1 MAYARVAV
9 VFALLLHATCL
20 SPSLGVLHIRPL
32 SEAPSARYQLKK
44 AKAPGKSASTRY
56 ERLASIKRS
65 RLPYA
70 PATLSARRARHAWWT
85 CRLPSPPPLPLFRPL
100 PSPSAPLSPPP
111 AVCPSDIVCPSG
123 ASCAVGSVGFP
134 FCKCPVGQA
143 IINGAC
149 GPAASWSTV
158 GTNVVLYTRASFAND
173 PGVAPAVLRAPPPNT
188 SACVNIPFA
197 FQGGH
202 VGSLRIMWNVD
213 DGAPDHLVCGKV
225 VFWAY
230 GDCVGS
236 SQVVEIPGKWMAAK
250 PDNFKYATTS
260 YKKTFNVLGTG
271 GSISCLAATL
281 PPVSNL
287 CDTPSCPG
295 TSLPLSHLRPPSLS
309 PSVQPPIL
317 IMNPPTITLFPSA
330 CGPCEVTLMFLSFTS
345 PTRLFSLR
353 SPSHHSPS
361 HNSPPHAYL
370 SYMFPH
376 P

>member
-1 MAYARVAV
+1 PHPDHGLVCV
-9 VFALLLHATCL
+9 NHALSFSIPSSTRPPPPTST
-20 SPSLGVLHIRPL
+20 SPSGASCAARWTAAASPCPCPLPL
-32 SEAPSARYQLKK
+32 SFPL
-44 AKAPGKSASTRY
+44 P
-56 ERLASIKRS
+56 LPPS
-65 RLPYA
+65 RLPQPYA

-111 AVCPSDIVCPSG
+111 AVCPGDIVCPSG
-123 ASCAVGSVGFP
+123 ASCVVGSVGFP

-173 PGVAPAVLRAPPPNT
+173 PGVAPAVLRASPPNT

-236 SQVVEIPGKWMAAK
+236 SQVVEIPGKWTAAK

-260 YKKTFNVLGTG
+260 YNVVDCID
-271 GSISCLAATL
+271 S
-281 PPVSNL
+281 
-287 CDTPSCPG
+287 D
-295 TSLPLSHLRPPSLS
+295 
-309 PSVQPPIL
+309 
-317 IMNPPTITLFPSA
+317 SA
-330 CGPCEVTLMFLSFTS
+330 CVVDCIDRDSACVVDCIDRDS
-345 PTRLFSLR
+345 RVCC
-353 SPSHHSPS
+353 
-361 HNSPPHAYL
+361 
-370 SYMFPH
+370 
-376 P
+376 